1 MAARRSDV
9 ASCTQ
14 YSPGGPPRAFNPAPQ
29 LTTGGPV
36 LFGLTDRPA
45 DLCGVETRPPARP
58 SAGGDLAQPGGSA
71 SLGPASVAS
80 KTDHAESVLS
90 EKYFSACLI
99 PASIVSLVS

>member
-1 MAARRSDV
+1 MLIVAVTWFVAGSIRETVRS
-9 ASCTQ
+9 
-14 YSPGGPPRAFNPAPQ
+14 RF
-29 LTTGGPV
+29 
-36 LFGLTDRPA
+36 
-45 DLCGVETRPPARP
+45 CGVETRPPARP